1 MALIEDYADKLDET
15 GQNYLRRIR
24 AGSQRM
30 AELIDDLLH
39 LSQVTRA
46 EMRHVR
52 VDLTAM
58 AEEIG
63 AELRQ
68 LQPDRQMEFIVA
80 PALAV
85 NADAQLLRLALY
97 NLLANAWKFT
107 GKNPHARIEVGC
119 RVTGDEKG
127 DGCRVA
133 GDEKGDGCRVA
144 GGGTSDGCCVTGDEG
159 RVTSDGTGDEG
170 RVACDGTSDECR
182 VTSDETSDECRVTRG
197 EEGIRS
203 SHATCPPSTVTH
215 SPFPINLPT
224 TPVTRLTSQITRHP
238 SPVTA
243 PESPATRHPP
253 PVTFF
258 VRDNGAGFDMAYA
271 GRLFGAFQRL
281 HSTQEFEGTGI
292 GLAIV
297 QRIIRRH
304 GGRVWAEGAV
314 GHGATIYFTLGAK
327 E

>member
-1 MALIEDYADKLDET
+1 M
-15 GQNYLRRIR
+15 
-24 AGSQRM
+24 
-30 AELIDDLLH
+30 
-39 LSQVTRA
+39 
-46 EMRHVR
+46 
-52 VDLTAM
+52 
-58 AEEIG
+58 
-63 AELRQ
+63 
-68 LQPDRQMEFIVA
+68 
-80 PALAV
+80 
-85 NADAQLLRLALY
+85 
-97 NLLANAWKFT
+97 
-107 GKNPHARIEVGC
+107 
-119 RVTGDEKG
+119 
-127 DGCRVA
+127 
-133 GDEKGDGCRVA
+133 
-144 GGGTSDGCCVTGDEG
+144 
-159 RVTSDGTGDEG
+159 TSDGTGDEG